1 MKTSQKILI
10 VLSIAFCAGSAIE
23 SIRFF
28 ALKGESSY
36 WAFIFMMAGISCLI
50 VRLIILKFR
59 AFHTENSDLNL
70 YNQCK

>member
-36 WAFIFMMAGISCLI
+36 WAFIFIEGGSVAYFIAIGTHSQLY
-50 VRLIILKFR
+50 
-59 AFHTENSDLNL
+59 SYLNFERSI
-70 YNQCK
+70 QKTAI